1 MGITASPAALA
12 SMVQATILFT
22 LLPLVSCLPPPPEYP
37 TPDPA
42 QQYSPDIGQYNVGG
56 YGVNKDPYCHM
67 VEKVVFENQCEPYT
81 ETTIWTQNEEECK
94 PKLYNNCTGVIETSV
109 ERVCFDVNE
118 LVCDLVEAIHY
129 ETLEETYQVQRCFTG
144 KDRVCDTTYKIDMTT
159 KDDYQ
164 CTNLET
170 PNCYMEEKV
179 INDVTCTDSFE
190 FNCKRDKSTKNDG
203 YGPKGVVCKKTPKHD
218 CYNIPRKIQVEV
230 CKTDVHRYC
239 EKFSNIFPFPV
250 EEQNCHFEPKKICEL
265 EMKTRPKKA
274 KKYSYTKDC
283 KEQPREICD
292 QCEKKTLEPVC
303 DMQERLECFYV
314 PSEKKCRDEEK
325 QYCHKVEKV
334 VLEEVCDMKFD
345 TSYL

>member
-1 MGITASPAALA
+1 MG
-12 SMVQATILFT
+12 
-22 LLPLVSCLPPPPEYP
+22 
-37 TPDPA
+37 
-42 QQYSPDIGQYNVGG
+42 
-56 YGVNKDPYCHM
+56 
-67 VEKVVFENQCEPYT
+67 
-81 ETTIWTQNEEECK
+81 
-94 PKLYNNCTGVIETSV
+94 
-109 ERVCFDVNE
+109 
-118 LVCDLVEAIHY
+118 VEAIHY

-164 CTNLET
+164 CTNVET
-170 PNCYMEEKV
+170 PNCYMEEKI
-179 INDVTCTDSFE
+179 INDVTCTNSVE

-203 YGPKGVVCKKTPKHD
+203 YGPKGVVCERKPTQD
-218 CYNIPRKIQVEV
+218 CYNIPRKVQVEV

-292 QCEKKTLEPVC
+292 QCEKKSLRPVC
-303 DMQERLECFYV
+303 EMQERLECVYNPV
-314 PSEKKCRDEEK
+314 EKCRDEPKE
-325 QYCHKVEKV
+325 YCHKVEEVVSIPIVLSRFVPFTVKFNRVRASHIVNNFLLHKAVGSLHIRALVV
-334 VLEEVCDMKFD
+334 VLGRHINLVSCIA
-345 TSYL
+345 